1 MKRIE
6 AALIGCGRIGF
17 LLEGDPLRYKPCTHF
32 GGAIAAGIKIKY
44 AVDANPQ
51 RLSAFIESAGISAEK
66 AFPDHRKLFA
76 LHTPDLVI
84 IATWTD
90 SHHRIAMDAA
100 RSGVRCIVLEKPV
113 SSSLKQTRELLDLCE
128 KNNVFL
134 IVNHERRFDGR
145 YRKVRE
151 MIQGGRIGAV
161 RSVHASIL
169 TGRYRGK
176 SDPSEGGGPL
186 LHDGTH
192 IVDMLRF
199 LLGDITTVRGEFRR
213 FGRDSGFEDSA
224 AAWLRTSGG
233 IDIFLEAGGGRNY
246 FVFELAI
253 SGESGKIIIGNGYEK
268 LFLSR
273 KSRYY
278 TGFRDLAEAPFPAY
292 RKDNCFVNLYREAAD
307 LLKGKKNI
315 IQSSGTDG
323 YRALEVIH
331 AIYLSAARG
340 SRTLALP
347 IDPGSVNLKKIFG
360 IR

>member
-1 MKRIE
+1 M
-6 AALIGCGRIGF
+6 
-17 LLEGDPLRYKPCTHF
+17 
-32 GGAIAAGIKIKY
+32 AAGIRIKY

-51 RLSAFIESAGISAEK
+51 RLSAFMETAGLSAER
-66 AFPDHRKLFA
+66 AFTDHRDLFA
-76 LHTPDLVI
+76 LHRPDLVI
-84 IATWTD
+84 IATWTE

-100 RSGVRCIVLEKPV
+100 RKGVRCIILEKPV
-113 SSSLKQTRELLDLCE
+113 SSNLKQTRELLDLCE
-128 KNNVFL
+128 KQEVFL

-151 MIQGGRIGAV
+151 MLEGGKIGPV

-199 LLGDITTVRGEFRR
+199 LLGDISAVRGEFRR
-213 FGRDSGFEDSA
+213 FDRDSGFEDSA
-224 AAWLRTSGG
+224 TAWLSAGG

-253 SGESGKIIIGNGYEK
+253 SGESGKIIIGNGYER
-268 LFLSR
+268 LLLSR
-273 KSRYY
+273 KSRFY
-278 TGFRDLAEAPFPAY
+278 TGFRDLAEVPFPAY
-292 RKDNCFVNLYREAAD
+292 RKDNCFINLYREAAD
-307 LLKGKKNI
+307 LLKGRKTA

-331 AIYLSAARG
+331 AIYASAARG
-340 SRTLALP
+340 GRTLDLP
-347 IDPGSVNLKKIFG
+347 IDPASVNIKKIFG